1 MRCLSERLTYLPH
14 MRSML
19 SDDQQSSPQ
28 LRDDR
33 IRGSGRAAAMRLS
46 KGCCDGDNVS
56 ALPIAPGYNGRTT
69 RVLGP
74 LRVKGDPA
82 TGLMEV
88 GVMVKTYSLLVAR
101 LVAYIEVIALVPGDA
116 A

>member
-1 MRCLSERLTYLPH
+1 MPSSESRRNIGTDQTTRNSCEIRMPFSSAARWERRLRSPH
-14 MRSML
+14 RF
-19 SDDQQSSPQ
+19 
-28 LRDDR
+28 
-33 IRGSGRAAAMRLS
+33 
-46 KGCCDGDNVS
+46 
-56 ALPIAPGYNGRTT
+56 YNGRTT

-101 LVAYIEVIALVPGDA
+101 LVA
-116 A
+116 

>member
-1 MRCLSERLTYLPH
+1 MVNVPQTRQPWTDQNTRNSCEIRMPFSSAARWEWSL
-14 MRSML
+14 RSPPSL
-19 SDDQQSSPQ
+19 
-28 LRDDR
+28 
-33 IRGSGRAAAMRLS
+33 
-46 KGCCDGDNVS
+46 
-56 ALPIAPGYNGRTT
+56 GYNGRTT

-101 LVAYIEVIALVPGDA
+101 LVA
-116 A
+116 